1 MPPLEQV
8 LEQYPNQV
16 KVVFKNFPLR
26 NHKFAKPAALAAL
39 AANEQGKFW
48 EFHDKIFENYNK
60 LSEQKLQKIAVEL
73 QLDMERFE
81 ADRKDQKMQASVT
94 RDSRDGQSAG
104 VRGTPTIFVNGRLLK
119 NRSVQGFREMI
130 DRLLRKSTQGPK
142 PTPETGK
149 ADSGK

>member
-1 MPPLEQV
+1 V

-26 NHKFAKPAALAAL
+26 NHKFARPAALAAL

-60 LSEQKLQKIAVEL
+60 LSDKKLQEIAVEL
-73 QLDMERFE
+73 QLDMDRYQ
-81 ADRKDQKMQASVT
+81 ADRKNQKVRASVAQDT
-94 RDSRDGQSAG
+94 RDGQTAG

-119 NRSVQGFREMI
+119 NRSVQGFREVI
-130 DRLLRKSTQGPK
+130 DKLLLKSAQSPGSA
-142 PTPETGK
+142 PETGNT
-149 ADSGK
+149 DSGKSGAEK